1 MLYLILAIICSSSIA
16 LIFKYAEN
24 TGGDRYVITS
34 ANYLMAFL
42 ISLVMLLSRG
52 LLAGIEK
59 EQSFLDEFSNLS
71 SQLAGVLSPYS
82 SIIWGLIVGSIAG
95 IFFFLGF
102 IYYQKSVQENGVG
115 VSGTVAKLGI
125 LIPVL
130 FSIIIWKEM
139 PTAIQ
144 WVGIV
149 LALGS
154 IVIMN
159 LSPQSLEKMDFKATL
174 ILLFLFGGMSEFS
187 NKIYQRYGLNEYK
200 DVFLCAVF
208 IVAFLISAF
217 YIWFKQAKITKKD
230 ILIGCAVG
238 IPNLFSSYFLILSL
252 DTIAASIAYPIFSAG
267 GIVLINIGGYLIFKE
282 RISRK
287 NKLAIALTIVALV
300 LLNL

>member
-1 MLYLILAIICSSSIA
+1 M
-16 LIFKYAEN
+16 
-24 TGGDRYVITS
+24 
-34 ANYLMAFL
+34 
-42 ISLVMLLSRG
+42 
-52 LLAGIEK
+52 
-59 EQSFLDEFSNLS
+59 
-71 SQLAGVLSPYS
+71 
-82 SIIWGLIVGSIAG
+82 
-95 IFFFLGF
+95 
-102 IYYQKSVQENGVG
+102 
-115 VSGTVAKLGI
+115 AKLGI

-252 DTIAASIAYPIFSAG
+252 DTIAASIAYPLFSAG

>member
-24 TGGDRYVITS
+24 TGANRYVVTS

-42 ISLVMLLSRG
+42 VSLIMILARG

-59 EQSFLDEFSNLS
+59 DQSFLDEFSSLTS
-71 SQLAGVLSPYS
+71 KTIAVLSPYS

-95 IFFFLGF
+95 VFFFLGF
-102 IYYQKSVQENGVG
+102 IYYQKSVKENGVG
-115 VSGTVAKLGI
+115 ISGTVAKLGI

-139 PTAIQ
+139 PTPVQ

-154 IVIMN
+154 IVIIN
-159 LSPQSLEKMDFKATL
+159 LSPQSLEKLDIKATL

-187 NKIYQRYGLNEYK
+187 NKIYQKYGLSEYK
-200 DVFLCAVF
+200 DFFLCAVF
-208 IVAFLISAF
+208 IVAFFISAF
-217 YIWFKQAKITKKD
+217 YIWKKQAKLTKKD
-230 ILIGCAVG
+230 ILIGFAVG

-282 RISRK
+282 KITRK
-287 NKLAIALTIVALV
+287 NQLAIVLTIIALV
-300 LLNL
+300 LINI